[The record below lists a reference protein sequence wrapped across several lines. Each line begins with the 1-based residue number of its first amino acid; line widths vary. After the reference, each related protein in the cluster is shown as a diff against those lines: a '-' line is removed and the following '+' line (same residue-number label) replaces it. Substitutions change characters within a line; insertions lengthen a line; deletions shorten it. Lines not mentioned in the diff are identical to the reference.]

1 MKSLWMSFSRQTWPL
16 NRYSLSPSRWTR
28 RVISISWKSLPSC
41 FSHSVRS
48 IDTSHSWEGL
58 RVSAPSKM
66 TSCIFPPR
74 SAFGLCS
81 PRTQRIASA
90 MLDFPQPFGPT
101 TAVTPGSNDRG
112 RGSANHLKPWSLS
125 VFRCIKPTKGR
136 EPRNRGQTQKAA
148 SRVVPGKPDVDP
160 PALPHAEHLE
170 HLARIEDSAGVE
182 RALHRLHRPD
192 RRGRMLEPEE
202 RRLGEADPVLA
213 RDRPAAADDHP
224 HQLEDRARR
233 RAAFR
238 GIRAVVHDVDVEV
251 PVPQVAERGDG
262 QAGRLSHALEEAG
275 ESNVVAHRNDD
286 VLVQLRV
293 AKLEHG
299 GRAFAPDLPEP
310 RRLAPVPRRP
320 VREPGPLRPP
330 PSGRPAGPSQEDRG
344 PPRLAPEHG
353 PSRRSLR
360 AFDRV
365 AVEELADRG

>member
-112 RGSANHLKPWSLS
+112 VGSANDLKPWSLS
-125 VFRCIKPTKGR
+125 VFRCIKPTKWR

-148 SRVVPGKPDVDP
+148 SRVVPGKPDVEP

-170 HLARIEDSAGVE
+170 HLARIEDSAGV
-182 RALHRLHRPD
+182 
-192 RRGRMLEPEE
+192 
-202 RRLGEADPVLA
+202 
-213 RDRPAAADDHP
+213 
-224 HQLEDRARR
+224 DRARR

-262 QAGRLSHALEEAG
+262 QAGRLSQALEEAG

-320 VREPGPLRPP
+320 VREPVPPRPP
-330 PSGRPAGPSQEDRG
+330 
-344 PPRLAPEHG
+344 
-353 PSRRSLR
+353 
-360 AFDRV
+360 
-365 AVEELADRG
+365 